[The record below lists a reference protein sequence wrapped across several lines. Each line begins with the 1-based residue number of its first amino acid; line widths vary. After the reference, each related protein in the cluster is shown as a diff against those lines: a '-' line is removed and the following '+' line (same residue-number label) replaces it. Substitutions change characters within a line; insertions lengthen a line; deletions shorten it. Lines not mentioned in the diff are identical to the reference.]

1 MDGSSITM
9 MVVGM
14 VIIWGGL
21 AASIAHA
28 VKKAKESKPL
38 G

>member
-21 AASIAHA
+21 ASSIAHA
-28 VKKAKESKPL
+28 VKKAKESKPS

>member
-1 MDGSSITM
+1 MEASSLLM

-21 AASIAHA
+21 GVSIAHA
-28 VKKAKESKPL
+28 VKKAKVSK
-38 G
+38 